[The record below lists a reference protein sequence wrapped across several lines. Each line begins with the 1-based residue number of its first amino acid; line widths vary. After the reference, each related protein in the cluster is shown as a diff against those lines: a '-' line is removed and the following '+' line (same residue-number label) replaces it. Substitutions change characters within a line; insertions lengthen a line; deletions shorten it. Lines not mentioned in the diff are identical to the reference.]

1 MKKRKYKIDELE
13 FFNNVEIPS
22 NVDKENN
29 RLEHIALGII
39 LVLVSVCGFL
49 TFYLYQLEKISN
61 MEDKLNELRDKRD
74 VLVEELA
81 SVEDKISK
89 TPTDAL
95 EYDTLCQTQDTIE
108 EQIEVIDK
116 EIIIKTTV

>member
-1 MKKRKYKIDELE
+1 
-13 FFNNVEIPS
+13 
-22 NVDKENN
+22 
-29 RLEHIALGII
+29 
-39 LVLVSVCGFL
+39 
-49 TFYLYQLEKISN
+49 
-61 MEDKLNELRDKRD
+61 MEDKINELRDKRD

-89 TPTDAL
+89 TSTDAL

-116 EIIIKTTV
+116 EIELLLNPHHDDTDFSGVTENR

>member
-1 MKKRKYKIDELE
+1 
-13 FFNNVEIPS
+13 
-22 NVDKENN
+22 
-29 RLEHIALGII
+29 
-39 LVLVSVCGFL
+39 
-49 TFYLYQLEKISN
+49 
-61 MEDKLNELRDKRD
+61 MEDKINELRDKRD

-81 SVEDKISK
+81 STEDKISK

-116 EIIIKTTV
+116 EIELLLNPQYDDTDFSGVTEDR

>member
-1 MKKRKYKIDELE
+1 
-13 FFNNVEIPS
+13 
-22 NVDKENN
+22 
-29 RLEHIALGII
+29 
-39 LVLVSVCGFL
+39 
-49 TFYLYQLEKISN
+49 
-61 MEDKLNELRDKRD
+61 MEDKINELRDKRD

-81 SVEDKISK
+81 STEDKISK

-116 EIIIKTTV
+116 EIELLLIPQYDDTDFSGVTNEDR

>member
-1 MKKRKYKIDELE
+1 MKRKYKINELE

-49 TFYLYQLEKISN
+49 TFYLYQLEN
-61 MEDKLNELRDKRD
+61 YYN
-74 VLVEELA
+74 
-81 SVEDKISK
+81 
-89 TPTDAL
+89 
-95 EYDTLCQTQDTIE
+95 
-108 EQIEVIDK
+108 
-116 EIIIKTTV
+116 

>member
-1 MKKRKYKIDELE
+1 MKRKYKINEIE

-49 TFYLYQLEKISN
+49 TFYLYQLEN
-61 MEDKLNELRDKRD
+61 YYN
-74 VLVEELA
+74 
-81 SVEDKISK
+81 
-89 TPTDAL
+89 
-95 EYDTLCQTQDTIE
+95 
-108 EQIEVIDK
+108 
-116 EIIIKTTV
+116 